1 MRTRTLF
8 KTQYVTSIISWA
20 SDISIQRSFSDFY
33 DGGDNMVV
41 VAVVVVVVAVVVFI
55 VYCIIYR
62 SNVFRSILCF
72 DRLKV
77 FIVDYLFLANHNHV
91 LDFSQQREHSW
102 SISNSMP
109 VNCCKKN
116 VTVCLFVV
124 ILQALYC
131 LFFFRK
137 WKKNRNPKFLCLDL
151 VWMILFPGHYEG
163 TWGAVTARERQSPQL
178 QTLLLQ
184 SLIL

>member
-20 SDISIQRSFSDFY
+20 SDISIQRSLFDFY
-33 DGGDNMVV
+33 DGGDVM
-41 VAVVVVVVAVVVFI
+41 VVVVVVVGGGGVVVFI

-91 LDFSQQREHSW
+91 LDFSQQREHS
-102 SISNSMP
+102 
-109 VNCCKKN
+109 
-116 VTVCLFVV
+116 
-124 ILQALYC
+124 
-131 LFFFRK
+131 
-137 WKKNRNPKFLCLDL
+137 
-151 VWMILFPGHYEG
+151 
-163 TWGAVTARERQSPQL
+163 
-178 QTLLLQ
+178 
-184 SLIL
+184 

>member
-33 DGGDNMVV
+33 DGGDVM
-41 VAVVVVVVAVVVFI
+41 VVVVVGGGGGGVVVFI

-91 LDFSQQREHSW
+91 LDFSQQREHS
-102 SISNSMP
+102 
-109 VNCCKKN
+109 
-116 VTVCLFVV
+116 
-124 ILQALYC
+124 
-131 LFFFRK
+131 
-137 WKKNRNPKFLCLDL
+137 
-151 VWMILFPGHYEG
+151 
-163 TWGAVTARERQSPQL
+163 
-178 QTLLLQ
+178 
-184 SLIL
+184 

>member
-33 DGGDNMVV
+33 DGGDVM
-41 VAVVVVVVAVVVFI
+41 VVVVVGGGGVVVFI

-62 SNVFRSILCF
+62 SNVFKSILCF

-91 LDFSQQREHSW
+91 LDFSQQREHS
-102 SISNSMP
+102 
-109 VNCCKKN
+109 
-116 VTVCLFVV
+116 
-124 ILQALYC
+124 
-131 LFFFRK
+131 
-137 WKKNRNPKFLCLDL
+137 
-151 VWMILFPGHYEG
+151 
-163 TWGAVTARERQSPQL
+163 
-178 QTLLLQ
+178 
-184 SLIL
+184 

>member
-33 DGGDNMVV
+33 DGGDVM
-41 VAVVVVVVAVVVFI
+41 VVVVVVVGGGGGVVVFI

-91 LDFSQQREHSW
+91 LDFSQQREHS
-102 SISNSMP
+102 
-109 VNCCKKN
+109 
-116 VTVCLFVV
+116 
-124 ILQALYC
+124 
-131 LFFFRK
+131 
-137 WKKNRNPKFLCLDL
+137 
-151 VWMILFPGHYEG
+151 
-163 TWGAVTARERQSPQL
+163 
-178 QTLLLQ
+178 
-184 SLIL
+184 

>member
-33 DGGDNMVV
+33 DGGDVM
-41 VAVVVVVVAVVVFI
+41 VVVVVVGGGGGGVVVFI

-62 SNVFRSILCF
+62 SNVFKSILCF

-91 LDFSQQREHSW
+91 LDFSQQREHS
-102 SISNSMP
+102 
-109 VNCCKKN
+109 
-116 VTVCLFVV
+116 
-124 ILQALYC
+124 
-131 LFFFRK
+131 
-137 WKKNRNPKFLCLDL
+137 
-151 VWMILFPGHYEG
+151 
-163 TWGAVTARERQSPQL
+163 
-178 QTLLLQ
+178 
-184 SLIL
+184 

>member
-33 DGGDNMVV
+33 DGGDVMVV
-41 VAVVVVVVAVVVFI
+41 GVVVFI

-62 SNVFRSILCF
+62 SNVFKSILCF

-91 LDFSQQREHSW
+91 LDFSQQREHS
-102 SISNSMP
+102 
-109 VNCCKKN
+109 
-116 VTVCLFVV
+116 
-124 ILQALYC
+124 
-131 LFFFRK
+131 
-137 WKKNRNPKFLCLDL
+137 
-151 VWMILFPGHYEG
+151 
-163 TWGAVTARERQSPQL
+163 
-178 QTLLLQ
+178 
-184 SLIL
+184 

>member
-33 DGGDNMVV
+33 DGGDVM
-41 VAVVVVVVAVVVFI
+41 VVVVVVVVVVVCVVVFI

-91 LDFSQQREHSW
+91 LDFSQQREHS
-102 SISNSMP
+102 
-109 VNCCKKN
+109 
-116 VTVCLFVV
+116 
-124 ILQALYC
+124 
-131 LFFFRK
+131 
-137 WKKNRNPKFLCLDL
+137 
-151 VWMILFPGHYEG
+151 
-163 TWGAVTARERQSPQL
+163 
-178 QTLLLQ
+178 
-184 SLIL
+184 

>member
-33 DGGDNMVV
+33 DGGDVM
-41 VAVVVVVVAVVVFI
+41 VVVVVVVGGGGGVVVFI

-62 SNVFRSILCF
+62 SNVFKSILCF

-91 LDFSQQREHSW
+91 LDFSQQREHS
-102 SISNSMP
+102 
-109 VNCCKKN
+109 
-116 VTVCLFVV
+116 
-124 ILQALYC
+124 
-131 LFFFRK
+131 
-137 WKKNRNPKFLCLDL
+137 
-151 VWMILFPGHYEG
+151 
-163 TWGAVTARERQSPQL
+163 
-178 QTLLLQ
+178 
-184 SLIL
+184 

>member
-33 DGGDNMVV
+33 DGGVNMVV
-41 VAVVVVVVAVVVFI
+41 VAVVVVVVVVAVVVFI

-62 SNVFRSILCF
+62 SNVFKSILCF

-91 LDFSQQREHSW
+91 LDFSQQTEHS
-102 SISNSMP
+102 
-109 VNCCKKN
+109 
-116 VTVCLFVV
+116 
-124 ILQALYC
+124 
-131 LFFFRK
+131 
-137 WKKNRNPKFLCLDL
+137 
-151 VWMILFPGHYEG
+151 
-163 TWGAVTARERQSPQL
+163 
-178 QTLLLQ
+178 
-184 SLIL
+184 

>member
-33 DGGDNMVV
+33 DGGDVM
-41 VAVVVVVVAVVVFI
+41 VVVVVVVGGGGGVVVFI

-72 DRLKV
+72 DILKV

-91 LDFSQQREHSW
+91 LDFSQQREHS
-102 SISNSMP
+102 
-109 VNCCKKN
+109 
-116 VTVCLFVV
+116 
-124 ILQALYC
+124 
-131 LFFFRK
+131 
-137 WKKNRNPKFLCLDL
+137 
-151 VWMILFPGHYEG
+151 
-163 TWGAVTARERQSPQL
+163 
-178 QTLLLQ
+178 
-184 SLIL
+184 

>member
-33 DGGDNMVV
+33 DGGDVM
-41 VAVVVVVVAVVVFI
+41 VVVVVVVGVVVFT

-91 LDFSQQREHSW
+91 LDFSQQREHS
-102 SISNSMP
+102 
-109 VNCCKKN
+109 
-116 VTVCLFVV
+116 
-124 ILQALYC
+124 
-131 LFFFRK
+131 
-137 WKKNRNPKFLCLDL
+137 
-151 VWMILFPGHYEG
+151 
-163 TWGAVTARERQSPQL
+163 
-178 QTLLLQ
+178 
-184 SLIL
+184 

>member
-33 DGGDNMVV
+33 DGGDVM
-41 VAVVVVVVAVVVFI
+41 VVVVVGGGVVVFI
-55 VYCIIYR
+55 VYCIIYQ

-91 LDFSQQREHSW
+91 LDFSQQREHS
-102 SISNSMP
+102 
-109 VNCCKKN
+109 
-116 VTVCLFVV
+116 
-124 ILQALYC
+124 
-131 LFFFRK
+131 
-137 WKKNRNPKFLCLDL
+137 
-151 VWMILFPGHYEG
+151 
-163 TWGAVTARERQSPQL
+163 
-178 QTLLLQ
+178 
-184 SLIL
+184 

>member
-33 DGGDNMVV
+33 DGGDVM
-41 VAVVVVVVAVVVFI
+41 VVVVVVVVVVGVVVFI

-91 LDFSQQREHSW
+91 LDFSQQTEHS
-102 SISNSMP
+102 
-109 VNCCKKN
+109 
-116 VTVCLFVV
+116 
-124 ILQALYC
+124 
-131 LFFFRK
+131 
-137 WKKNRNPKFLCLDL
+137 
-151 VWMILFPGHYEG
+151 
-163 TWGAVTARERQSPQL
+163 
-178 QTLLLQ
+178 
-184 SLIL
+184 

>member
-33 DGGDNMVV
+33 DGGDVM
-41 VAVVVVVVAVVVFI
+41 VVVVVVVGVVVFT

-62 SNVFRSILCF
+62 SNVFKSILCF

-91 LDFSQQREHSW
+91 LDFSQQREHS
-102 SISNSMP
+102 
-109 VNCCKKN
+109 
-116 VTVCLFVV
+116 
-124 ILQALYC
+124 
-131 LFFFRK
+131 
-137 WKKNRNPKFLCLDL
+137 
-151 VWMILFPGHYEG
+151 
-163 TWGAVTARERQSPQL
+163 
-178 QTLLLQ
+178 
-184 SLIL
+184 

>member
-8 KTQYVTSIISWA
+8 KTQYVTLIISWA

-41 VAVVVVVVAVVVFI
+41 VAVVVVVVVAVVVFI

-62 SNVFRSILCF
+62 SNVFKSILCF

-91 LDFSQQREHSW
+91 LDFSQQREHS
-102 SISNSMP
+102 
-109 VNCCKKN
+109 
-116 VTVCLFVV
+116 
-124 ILQALYC
+124 
-131 LFFFRK
+131 
-137 WKKNRNPKFLCLDL
+137 
-151 VWMILFPGHYEG
+151 
-163 TWGAVTARERQSPQL
+163 
-178 QTLLLQ
+178 
-184 SLIL
+184 

>member
-33 DGGDNMVV
+33 DGGDVM
-41 VAVVVVVVAVVVFI
+41 VVVVVVVGVVVFI

-91 LDFSQQREHSW
+91 LDFSQQREHS
-102 SISNSMP
+102 
-109 VNCCKKN
+109 
-116 VTVCLFVV
+116 
-124 ILQALYC
+124 
-131 LFFFRK
+131 
-137 WKKNRNPKFLCLDL
+137 
-151 VWMILFPGHYEG
+151 
-163 TWGAVTARERQSPQL
+163 
-178 QTLLLQ
+178 
-184 SLIL
+184 

>member
-33 DGGDNMVV
+33 DGGDVM
-41 VAVVVVVVAVVVFI
+41 VVVVVGGGGVVVFI

-91 LDFSQQREHSW
+91 LDFSQQREHS
-102 SISNSMP
+102 
-109 VNCCKKN
+109 
-116 VTVCLFVV
+116 
-124 ILQALYC
+124 
-131 LFFFRK
+131 
-137 WKKNRNPKFLCLDL
+137 
-151 VWMILFPGHYEG
+151 
-163 TWGAVTARERQSPQL
+163 
-178 QTLLLQ
+178 
-184 SLIL
+184 

>member
-33 DGGDNMVV
+33 DGGDVM
-41 VAVVVVVVAVVVFI
+41 VVVVVIVGGGVVVFI

-62 SNVFRSILCF
+62 SNVFKSILCF

-91 LDFSQQREHSW
+91 LDFSQQREHS
-102 SISNSMP
+102 
-109 VNCCKKN
+109 
-116 VTVCLFVV
+116 
-124 ILQALYC
+124 
-131 LFFFRK
+131 
-137 WKKNRNPKFLCLDL
+137 
-151 VWMILFPGHYEG
+151 
-163 TWGAVTARERQSPQL
+163 
-178 QTLLLQ
+178 
-184 SLIL
+184 

>member
-33 DGGDNMVV
+33 DGGDVM
-41 VAVVVVVVAVVVFI
+41 VVVVVVVVGVVVFI

-72 DRLKV
+72 DILKV

-91 LDFSQQREHSW
+91 LDFSQQREHS
-102 SISNSMP
+102 
-109 VNCCKKN
+109 
-116 VTVCLFVV
+116 
-124 ILQALYC
+124 
-131 LFFFRK
+131 
-137 WKKNRNPKFLCLDL
+137 
-151 VWMILFPGHYEG
+151 
-163 TWGAVTARERQSPQL
+163 
-178 QTLLLQ
+178 
-184 SLIL
+184 